1 MRYLLVLL
9 CCAEILLAT
18 YLMNVAGPFWSP
30 VLFLSTSLAIAFV
43 YLRVRSTAATTKTPF
58 SLPPIV
64 ISVGQAAVFAGS
76 AFYIISKLKYI
87 WWYHLMYHYPPG
99 QSDIIPQIETLV
111 HRFLSGEAP
120 YNPIQF
126 VGYKLYPT
134 YLPMQWLPYIPCEL
148 AHKDYRWIPNL
159 VMLAA
164 SVYYFI
170 SKRKIEGDPVSRIFL
185 PSWPLFI
192 WIMLLLN
199 DNDSFIFTVE
209 GLIAGYYFFV
219 AESTGKK
226 SIWPLA
232 IAISLCLFSRY
243 SVIFWVP
250 LCIAILAMAGQKKN
264 AMIVAG
270 TAAAFFVFVYWL
282 PFLRVDPEIFLK
294 GYRYHTFAAYNEWNN
309 DFSWNAGKI
318 YLNNG
323 LGFTSYA
330 IAWFPGDLHSKLA
343 IYKNLLFAMCLL
355 TVGLLGLVFYRSR
368 SKYDVST
375 YLLFSFKI
383 YIAVFYAFIQIPYRY
398 LFFTPLIITAA
409 LLGGAFMPRVKDNTN
424 LT

>member
-30 VLFLSTSLAIAFV
+30 VLFLGTSLAIAFI
-43 YLRVRSTAATTKTPF
+43 YLRVRSQSATTTAPF
-58 SLPPIV
+58 SLPPVV

-76 AFYIISKLKYI
+76 AFYIISKLKYV
-87 WWYHLMYHYPPG
+87 WWYHLMYHFPEG
-99 QSDIIPQIETLV
+99 TSDIIPQVETLV

-126 VGYKLYPT
+126 VGYQLYPT
-134 YLPMQWLPYIPCEL
+134 YLPLQWLPYLPCEL
-148 AHKDYRWIPNL
+148 AHKDYRWIPAL
-159 VMLAA
+159 AMLAA
-164 SVYYFI
+164 SVYYFV
-170 SKRKIEGDPVSRIFL
+170 SKRKVEGDPISRLLL

-192 WIMLLLN
+192 WILLLLN
-199 DNDSFIFTVE
+199 DNNSFVFTVE
-209 GLIAGYYFFV
+209 GLIAAYYFFV

-226 SIWPLA
+226 NIWPLA
-232 IAISLCLFSRY
+232 IGISLCLFSRY
-243 SVIFWVP
+243 SIIFWVP
-250 LCIAILAMAGQKKN
+250 LCIAVLAMAGQKKN
-264 AMIVAG
+264 AMVVAG
-270 TAAAFFVFVYWL
+270 TAAAFLIFVYWL
-282 PFLRVDPEIFLK
+282 PFLRVDPEIFIK
-294 GYRYHTFAAYNEWNN
+294 GYKYHTFAAYNEWNN
-309 DFSWNAGKI
+309 DFSWNAGTV

-330 IAWFPGDLHSKLA
+330 IAWFPGDLHNKLA
-343 IYKNLLFAMCLL
+343 LYKNLLFAVCLL
-355 TVGLLGLVFYRSR
+355 TVALLGFAFYRSR
-368 SKYDVST
+368 GKYDVST

-409 LLGGAFMPRVKDNTN
+409 LLGGAFMPRVKNNTI
-424 LT
+424 LA

>member
-43 YLRVRSTAATTKTPF
+43 YLRVRSKSATTTTPF

-64 ISVGQAAVFAGS
+64 ISAGQAAVFAGS

-87 WWYHLMYHYPPG
+87 WWYHLMYQYPPG

-111 HRFLSGEAP
+111 HRFLTGEAP

-159 VMLAA
+159 TMLAA

-192 WIMLLLN
+192 WVMLLLN
-199 DNDSFIFTVE
+199 DNDSVVFTVE

-232 IAISLCLFSRY
+232 IGISLCLFSRY
-243 SVIFWVP
+243 SIIFWVP

-264 AMIVAG
+264 AMIIAG
-270 TAAAFFVFVYWL
+270 TAAAFFLFVYWL
-282 PFLRVDPEIFLK
+282 PFVRVDPEIFLK
-294 GYRYHTFAAYNEWNN
+294 GYRYHTFAAYGEWQRDAIIN
-309 DFSWNAGKI
+309 GKN

-343 IYKNLLFAMCLL
+343 IYKNLLFAVCLL
-355 TVGLLGLVFYRSR
+355 AVCLLGLVFYRSR
-368 SKYDVST
+368 SKYDVNT

-424 LT
+424 LI